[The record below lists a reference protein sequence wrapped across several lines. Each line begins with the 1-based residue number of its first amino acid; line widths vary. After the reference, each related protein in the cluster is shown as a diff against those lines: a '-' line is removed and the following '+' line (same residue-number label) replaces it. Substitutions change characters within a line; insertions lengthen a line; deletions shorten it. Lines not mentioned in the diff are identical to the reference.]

1 MTQQRKSRSDRKP
14 IYPYT
19 SLPIENVICVWYNF
33 LRITLHMH
41 LIIHSHW
48 TQKGYFKIGIWI
60 SKAIFFIHKDTVFG
74 NVQLLCCII
83 LIFSLER
90 NDHWISHNA
99 SEERLRQ
106 LFKIDTSVSCYNN
119 KGCSLSTM
127 IHYSSI
133 FIPVID
139 CIDNNNCK
147 VTTVIS

>member
-41 LIIHSHW
+41 LIIHTEHRKDILRPVSVDF
-48 TQKGYFKIGIWI
+48 KGY
-60 SKAIFFIHKDTVFG
+60 FFIHKDTVFG

-83 LIFSLER
+83 FIFSLER

-106 LFKIDTSVSCYNN
+106 LFKIDTIVSCYNNN